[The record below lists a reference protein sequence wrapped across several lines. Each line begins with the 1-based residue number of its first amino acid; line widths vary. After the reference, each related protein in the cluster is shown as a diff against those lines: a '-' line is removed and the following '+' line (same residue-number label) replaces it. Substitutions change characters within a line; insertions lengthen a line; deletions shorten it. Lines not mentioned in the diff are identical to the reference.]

1 MDLEELLFEFTME
14 FSKADMQPKPGED
27 PSQVTIRLYRHIRE
41 FAKKHKQ
48 YPDLLTQYQEA
59 IEREQYEV
67 AHILK
72 NKINEILENN
82 GLRKGSKN

>member
-1 MDLEELLFEFTME
+1 MDLEDLLFEFTME
-14 FSKADMQPKPGED
+14 FTKAELQPKPGEN
-27 PSQVTIRLYRHIRE
+27 PAQVTVRLYKHIRE
-41 FAKKHKQ
+41 FAKKHRPQ
-48 YPDLLTQYQEA
+48 PDLLTQYREA

-72 NKINEILENN
+72 KKITEILKNN